1 MRRFS
6 KWKLNPDTMKHIFYL
21 DVWLTEDELA
31 AHRKGNLE
39 FQKRLTDSKTAA
51 NKAVK
56 AKKKEG
62 TDSD

>member
-1 MRRFS
+1 
-6 KWKLNPDTMKHIFYL
+6 MKHIFYL